1 MLVPGVLERGVLGLV
16 GVLRGA
22 ENPPPEFDLDA
33 STTPARRA

>member
-16 GVLRGA
+16 GS
-22 ENPPPEFDLDA
+22 EFDLDA